1 MHVHSRAGDIWRE
14 RFSSAGVL
22 ELDEPPVRLEI
33 DLYAATKPRRLIPGR
48 DKAPLPVNRPRGHP
62 RWDAGDRRI
71 PRALARA
78 ADCPHNSQPRRS
90 CPRELMTNAIFA
102 TVLPGR

>member
-33 DLYAATKPRRLIPGR
+33 DALYAAT
-48 DKAPLPVNRPRGHP
+48 D
-62 RWDAGDRRI
+62 
-71 PRALARA
+71 LAA
-78 ADCPHNSQPRRS
+78 
-90 CPRELMTNAIFA
+90 
-102 TVLPGR
+102 